1 MRKRLNRKKSPVKLV
16 AAVGFILIMI
26 WGLLR
31 LFDFCEKALYPIK
44 YNEYVELYSAKY
56 GMDKYFIYS
65 VIKTESNFNEN
76 AESNVGARG
85 LMQIMSDTFDWIKY
99 RMSDGRNIS
108 YDDMYKAEYNIEYG
122 TYMLK
127 LLTDEYGDYE
137 TALAAYHAGRT
148 TVNNWLSDKEYSSDG
163 KTLKKIPSKSTA
175 HYVEKVMKAYKSYT
189 NIYNQE

>member
-1 MRKRLNRKKSPVKLV
+1 MRKKLSRKNSPIKL
-16 AAVGFILIMI
+16 AAAIGVILTII
-26 WGLLR
+26 WILLK
-31 LFDFCEKALYPIK
+31 LFDFCGKIFYPIK
-44 YNEYVELYSAKY
+44 YKEYVELYSAKY

-65 VIKTESNFNEN
+65 VIKTESNFNEK

-85 LMQIMSDTFDWIKY
+85 LMQIMNDAFDWIKY
-99 RMSDGRNIS
+99 RMSDSRDIS
-108 YDDMYKAEYNIEYG
+108 YDDMFKAEYNIEYG

-148 TVNNWLSDKEYSSDG
+148 TVNNWLSDEKYSSDG
-163 KTLKKIPSKSTA
+163 KTLKKIPSKTTA

-189 NIYNQE
+189 NIYNKE